1 MQESRVKWCLDD
13 RGWVDPQTVELT
25 IAEVKRCGWLYC
37 PMRLVP
43 GWAQVAVQKHRDAYD
58 LATRREEMQAR
69 YATGRWHP
77 SPDPRRQPGFI
88 SEMFERAAKVSNNSE
103 SSDVDSN

>member
-1 MQESRVKWCLDD
+1 MEPHVNYAFDD

-25 IAEVKRCGWLYC
+25 IAEVKRRGWLYC
-37 PMRLVP
+37 PMRQVP
-43 GWAQVAVQKHRDAYD
+43 GWAKVAVQKHRDAHD
-58 LATRREEMQAR
+58 LATRREEAQAR

-77 SPDPRRQPGFI
+77 SPDPERQPGFI
-88 SEMFERAAKVSNNSE
+88 TEMFERAARVSNNDE